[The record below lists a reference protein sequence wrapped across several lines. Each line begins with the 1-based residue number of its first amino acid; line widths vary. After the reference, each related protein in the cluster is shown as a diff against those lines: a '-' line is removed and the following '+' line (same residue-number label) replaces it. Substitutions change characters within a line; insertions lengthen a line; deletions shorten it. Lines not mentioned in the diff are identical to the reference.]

1 MNKSNSSKNFLELPG
16 PGSYF
21 LKPDLNKDGKYVNS
35 SHKNLPD
42 VKFQTS
48 RRFLKVKPTEIPG
61 PGAYKHLS
69 SFNGSGFNFISTMK
83 SANARSI
90 HGKLKSNLNKTESN
104 LLINLK
110 HLDRDIIDSHLNSEY
125 T

>member
-1 MNKSNSSKNFLELPG
+1 MNKSNSSKSFLELPG

-21 LKPDLNKDGKYVNS
+21 LKPDLNK
-35 SHKNLPD
+35 D

-90 HGKLKSNLNKTESN
+90 HGKLKSNLNNTESN